1 MEVTVFIA
9 VILAAAFHAGWNAV
23 VKVGLDRFLSV
34 TLIFLSAGF
43 VSLLIVP
50 FVDVP
55 SGITW
60 LWLLASTILHTG
72 YKLFLIKAYG
82 AGDMGQVYPIA
93 RGTAPLLVSFVMMF
107 ALGEVLTPVAMTGI
121 VILVTGVWLMSARGG
136 NGLHLDRS
144 AVSYA
149 LVTSVFIAAYTITD
163 GLGARASGSP
173 HSYAIWLFLLDALM
187 MLGILLATRSRAG
200 LRELKPYWRSGL
212 TGGVFALAA
221 YWIILWAMTVA
232 PIAMVA
238 ALRESSVL
246 FAAAIS
252 YFVLREKLT
261 RWRAI
266 AAVVIVAGIV
276 LAKVG

>member
-34 TLIFLSAGF
+34 TLIFLSAGAI
-43 VSLLIVP
+43 SLFLVP
-50 FVDVP
+50 FVETP

-107 ALGEVLTPVAMTGI
+107 AFGEHLTALAMVGI
-121 VILVTGVWLMSARGG
+121 AILTVGIWLMSVRGG
-136 NGLHLDRS
+136 SGLQLDRG

-163 GLGARASGSP
+163 GLGARASGAP
-173 HSYAIWLFLLDALM
+173 HSYAVWLFLLDALT
-187 MLGILLATRSRAG
+187 MLGILLATRGWAG
-200 LRELKPYWRSGL
+200 LGELKPYWRSGL
-212 TGGVFALAA
+212 AGGVFALAA

-261 RWRAI
+261 QWRAI
-266 AAVVIVAGIV
+266 AAVIIVAGIV
-276 LAKVG
+276 IAKVG